1 MMKGPAPTG
10 SCANAFSPILL
21 NAVSEAIQFGI
32 ESNIWLMNAP
42 SGTVRLTWM
51 VVGSTTLMTP
61 GAGADVV
68 TLGLVRAMVQAAAQ
82 VQVDSRSRVQFQATT
97 SAVSGVP
104 SENLTPGRR
113 LIVTVL
119 LPLEYLYPVARSE
132 I

>member
-51 VVGSTTLMTP
+51 GVGSITLMTP
-61 GAGADVV
+61 GAGADVL
-68 TLGLVRAMVQAAAQ
+68 TMALVRASGHAPAQ
-82 VQVDSRSRVQFQATT
+82 VQVDSPSPVQCH
-97 SAVSGVP
+97 
-104 SENLTPGRR
+104 LTAAPR
-113 LIVTVL
+113 
-119 LPLEYLYPVARSE
+119 PVAESSRLTLRS
-132 I
+132 

>member
-21 NAVSEAIQFGI
+21 NEVSDMIQFGI

-51 VVGSTTLMTP
+51 VVGSITLMTLA
-61 GAGADVV
+61 AGADVG
-68 TLGLVRAMVQAAAQ
+68 TLGLVLATIHLAAQ
-82 VQVDSRSRVQFQATT
+82 VHVDCRSRVQFHATT
-97 SAVSGVP
+97 DAVSGLP

-113 LIVTVL
+113 SIVTVL
-119 LPLEYLYPVARSE
+119 LPLEYWYPEARS
-132 I
+132 